1 MTATI
6 AALPQRTIRAPT
18 EDDLPAAAKLLHRCW
33 HDAYRRHL
41 PPRLLTGRTEDYWV
55 DYLGKRLSR
64 TWLAWIGD
72 RPAGLISV
80 TSNCIDDLWVVRRYR
95 RRGLG
100 RDLLDTAL
108 AHLEAR
114 GFAHAQAGCEDF
126 NADAVGFFRRLE
138 WTEIGSEPLLGLV
151 PGRQVNAL
159 VFSRPVEP
167 RVAGQEQTGHD

>member
-6 AALPQRTIRAPT
+6 AALPRRAIRAMT
-18 EDDLPAAAKLLHRCW
+18 EDELPAAAKLLHRCW

-55 DYLGKRLSR
+55 DYLDKRLSR

-72 RPAGLISV
+72 RPAGLTSV
-80 TSNCIDDLWVVRRYR
+80 TANCVDDLWVARRYR

-108 AHLEAR
+108 GHLEAR
-114 GFAHAQAGCEDF
+114 GFEHAQAGCEDF
-126 NADAVGFFRRLE
+126 NADALAFFRRLE
-138 WTEIGSEPLLGLV
+138 WAEIGSEPLLGLV

-159 VFSRPVEP
+159 VFSRPVESLVGREP
-167 RVAGQEQTGHD
+167 AATD